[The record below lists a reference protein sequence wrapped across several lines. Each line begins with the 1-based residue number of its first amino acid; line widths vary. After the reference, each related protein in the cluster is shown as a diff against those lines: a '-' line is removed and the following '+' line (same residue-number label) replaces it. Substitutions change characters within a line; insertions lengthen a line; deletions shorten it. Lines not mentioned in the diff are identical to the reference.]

1 MRAHLFFK
9 VLIDLIT
16 TVLLSLGWDIGILPA
31 YTRYRLV
38 GKVHPPLV
46 SNVEQVA
53 RAGQLHLTLSDP
65 GIGILVITRG
75 GALSAHSYLLA
86 FQGFLYNP

>member
-1 MRAHLFFK
+1 MFQTLIHIPGFK
-9 VLIDLIT
+9 KRVGACPAIFLYSIT
-16 TVLLSLGWDIGILPA
+16 MLEKTIAILPA

-53 RAGQLHLTLSDP
+53 RAGQLHLRKGRL
-65 GIGILVITRG
+65 
-75 GALSAHSYLLA
+75 
-86 FQGFLYNP
+86 

>member
-1 MRAHLFFK
+1 MVA
-9 VLIDLIT
+9 
-16 TVLLSLGWDIGILPA
+16 IGILHA

-53 RAGQLHLTLSDP
+53 RAGQLHLRAVSRASGFKQHVRSGQAYLKLS
-65 GIGILVITRG
+65 I
-75 GALSAHSYLLA
+75 
-86 FQGFLYNP
+86 YNRVVSVV

>member
-1 MRAHLFFK
+1 MCNAYSSHIYIIMESVCVVRVHVRVLLFFLR
-9 VLIDLIT
+9 VPELVGGLYL
-16 TVLLSLGWDIGILPA
+16 VIGILPA

-53 RAGQLHLTLSDP
+53 RAEQLHLRKGRL
-65 GIGILVITRG
+65 
-75 GALSAHSYLLA
+75 
-86 FQGFLYNP
+86 

>member
-1 MRAHLFFK
+1 MYHIFRKWTGFILSGLKCVDCRGRLWCKLKYFVRRAF
-9 VLIDLIT
+9 T
-16 TVLLSLGWDIGILPA
+16 IGILPA

-53 RAGQLHLTLSDP
+53 RAGQLHLRKGNIINRQLK
-65 GIGILVITRG
+65 
-75 GALSAHSYLLA
+75 
-86 FQGFLYNP
+86 